1 MRGFL
6 WGVKGVAYVCG
17 VSHADGIYGSFTLVE
32 VADRQGLEKWLEGKP
47 REVPIMISARVAS
60 RVFPHAIN
68 GELETNSRKY
78 ESTIIIARAL
88 LVSSVA
94 AYAGTEETKQ
104 AATTAATAFDANT
117 AYVSTDAAAYSVSVT
132 ATVFAAVTTAGTT
145 AAFAAAAAA
154 TTATTAAFISDA
166 AWMEIS
172 KELTAFDEG
181 LEIEEVLGL
190 PLWAGEN
197 PLAELWQEMR
207 AYLNGEPVNWSF
219 WIDWYQRILDG
230 SPQNW
235 EMLEEIALIDPE
247 DWDKG
252 AEHVNGMIAGIQA
265 RYAVKETVEAAQK
278 VLTEYPVAAAQMGHN
293 NPPEDI
299 EDDLFTD
306 EDAVF
311 VQKMLDDIGEESES
325 IEPDVSRLRTAADGL
340 GAVIR
345 KISVWLAKVS
355 GTAFFGTLATS
366 AVMKVDDP
374 LFAYLKKLSEALQP
388 VIEAIGKWLPF
399 IGG

>member
-1 MRGFL
+1 MLWFL
-6 WGVKGVAYVCG
+6 WGVKGVADVCA
-17 VSHADGIYGSFTLVE
+17 VSHADGIYGSITLVE
-32 VADRQGLEKWLEGKP
+32 VADRQGLEKWLESKP
-47 REVPIMISARVAS
+47 REVPIMIAARVAS

-78 ESTIIIARAL
+78 ETTIIIARAL

-117 AYVSTDAAAYSVSVT
+117 AYVSTGAAAYSVSVT

-154 TTATTAAFISDA
+154 TTATTAAFTSDA

-172 KELTAFDEG
+172 KELAAFDEG

-197 PLAELWQEMR
+197 PLAELWQEKR

-230 SPQNW
+230 RPQNW
-235 EMLEEIALIDPE
+235 EMLEEIALIDPK

-252 AEHVNGMIAGIQA
+252 AEHVNMIIAEIQA

-278 VLTEYPVAAAQMGHN
+278 VLAENPVAAAQMGHN
-293 NPPEDI
+293 NPPGDI
-299 EDDLFTD
+299 EDDPFTA
-306 EDAVF
+306 EDADF
-311 VQKMLDDIGEESES
+311 VRKILSDIGAETESS
-325 IEPDVSRLRTAADGL
+325 EPDVSGLQTAAIGL
-340 GAVIR
+340 GQIIQNVG
-345 KISVWLAKVS
+345 VWLARKGDVAADAS
-355 GTAFFGTLATS
+355 AKELGKKAVTFAFYYAL
-366 AVMKVDDP
+366 
-374 LFAYLKKLSEALQP
+374 LNALQP